1 MWRGRR
7 WAGGSRPSS
16 LARPPSWAPSVGSCG
31 PSLSGSGR
39 SWLSAQTAFP
49 RSAFAEEQKLRKH
62 EIVRRIL
69 KEEVEEGRRKQ
80 RPSPPRPAG
89 RPILRART
97 WSYVAAFHAGKS
109 TAGPPCCPAV
119 SGRPCYAG
127 PHRPAQIR
135 TTDSAPAPPPLRLGA
150 GTASGLRAPGGPS
163 PGARVRC
170 PSWLPPV
177 SGASPAWGRSPHR
190 HASPQQGCL
199 GPPYLPAD
207 ARARLVTKGPS
218 RPRGDVCPRPP
229 PTHVRP
235 GAGPPPSIPALSPHI
250 EGRPC
255 AGRPVGDLLTCP

>member
-69 KEEVEEGRRKQ
+69 KEEAEEGRRKQ

-127 PHRPAQIR
+127 PHRQRRSGPQTALL
-135 TTDSAPAPPPLRLGA
+135 PLRPFAWAQARPPG
-150 GTASGLRAPGGPS
+150 SGLRAAP
-163 PGARVRC
+163 A
-170 PSWLPPV
+170 PV
-177 SGASPAWGRSPHR
+177 HVF
-190 HASPQQGCL
+190 
-199 GPPYLPAD
+199 D
-207 ARARLVTKGPS
+207 V
-218 RPRGDVCPRPP
+218 PRGCPRSLAPRPP
-229 PTHVRP
+229 GDAAPTATRP
-235 GAGPPPSIPALSPHI
+235 LNRVALGH
-250 EGRPC
+250 
-255 AGRPVGDLLTCP
+255 LTCPQMPEPGW